1 MTDPVARVDR
11 SAPID
16 AFADLPDGVYRDG
29 TVEVDV
35 TRQTL
40 DDGEEQLTVVITD
53 DGVGLPAG
61 FRPSLA
67 GLGTRIVT
75 SLASD
80 LKGRIRWENH
90 LPHGTRVEFVA
101 RLRPLG
107 R

>member
-1 MTDPVARVDR
+1 M
-11 SAPID
+11 
-16 AFADLPDGVYRDG
+16 
-29 TVEVDV
+29 
-35 TRQTL
+35 
-40 DDGEEQLTVVITD
+40 VITD

-80 LKGRIRWENH
+80 LQGPDPVGEPRSRS
-90 LPHGTRVEFVA
+90 GTRVEFVA